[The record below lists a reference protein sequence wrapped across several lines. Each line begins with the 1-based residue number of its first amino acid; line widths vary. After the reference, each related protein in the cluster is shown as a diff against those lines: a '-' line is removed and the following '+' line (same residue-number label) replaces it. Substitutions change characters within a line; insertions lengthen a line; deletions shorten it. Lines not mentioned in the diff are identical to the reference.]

1 MNSDMKVLV
10 AGASGLVGSAVV
22 RQLHENG
29 YWNTLTPSHS
39 ELDLMDAD
47 AAMEY
52 IRKHGPELTIC
63 CAAKVGGIG
72 GNSRDNYGF
81 LNQNLLISQNLI
93 SSCFECGVPNFVF
106 LGSSCIYPK
115 FAHQPIKESELLS
128 GPLEPTNEGYALAKI
143 TGIKLCEFL
152 RRQHG
157 VRYYSLMPC
166 NLYGIGDNYNIETG
180 HVLPTLIAKF
190 VNAKESAAS
199 SVVLWGDGSPLREFL
214 FADDL
219 AAGVVASLDI
229 PDSDLPDLM
238 NIGSGEEISILD
250 LANVVK
256 DIVGYSGDIVWD
268 RSKPNG
274 TPRKVMDSTLFRS
287 LAKWRPHTSLVNGIR
302 QCVNDYLCNRNSL
315 RRS

>member
-39 ELDLMDAD
+39 ELDLLDAD
-47 AAMEY
+47 ATMEY
-52 IRKHGPELTIC
+52 VREHGPELTIC

-93 SSCFECGVPNFVF
+93 SSCFGCGVPNFVF

-190 VNAKESAAS
+190 VNAKESGAS

-229 PDSDLPDLM
+229 SDSDLPDLM
-238 NIGSGEEISILD
+238 NIGSGEEISILE

-302 QCVNDYLCNRNSL
+302 QCVNDYLRNRNSL
-315 RRS
+315 RGS

>member
-39 ELDLMDAD
+39 ELDLLDAD
-47 AAMEY
+47 ATMKYVKE
-52 IRKHGPELTIC
+52 HGPELTIC

-93 SSCFECGVPNFVF
+93 SSCFGCGVPNFVF

-115 FAHQPIKESELLS
+115 FAQQPIKESELLS

-190 VNAKESAAS
+190 VNAKESDAS

-214 FADDL
+214 FSDDL

-238 NIGSGEEISILD
+238 NIGSGEEISILE

-302 QCVNDYLCNRNSL
+302 QCVNDYLRNRNSL
-315 RRS
+315 RGS